1 MYGSLCTPSF
11 YVTWCHFR
19 SIRVSVL
26 FECLC
31 RLVSRPFCTGLYIR
45 VSISLGH
52 TSILYRSLC
61 YPRFYVTLSH
71 FVLYVSLCCPRFYVT
86 LFCMCLY
93 VVRVSMSLR
102 LTPVTYC
109 SLCCLTLL
117 RFVVDITV
125 SGKSPPHRNQRRQF
139 AKLLLQN
146 K

>member
-31 RLVSRPFCTGLYIR
+31 RLVSRPFCTGLYVR

-61 YPRFYVTLSH
+61 CPRFYVTLSH
-71 FVLYVSLCCPRFYVT
+71 FVLYVSLCCPSFYVT
-86 LFCMCLY
+86 SSHPRY
-93 VVRVSMSLR
+93 V
-102 LTPVTYC
+102 
-109 SLCCLTLL
+109 
-117 RFVVDITV
+117 
-125 SGKSPPHRNQRRQF
+125 
-139 AKLLLQN
+139 LLLVLSDLVALCRRYN
-146 K
+146 CFRKISSE